1 MKLIR
6 LRLENFQGV
15 RLADFTFD
23 GQSASIYGDNATG
36 KTTVFNAFTW
46 LLFDKASTGAKNFS
60 PKTEG
65 THDLDYVA
73 EALIETDDG
82 AQVDLRKVFHEVY
95 KKKRGSQTKE
105 FSGHTTEYYI
115 DGVPTTATEFTTKVN
130 SLVGTE
136 EQMKM
141 LTMPDYFPSVLPWQK
156 RREILLQICG
166 DISDEAVITG
176 TPELAAARFGDIL
189 TIPGASEKKYTVE
202 EFRKILSESRKK
214 LNAEL
219 TAIPERINEA
229 EKAIPDTGTDT
240 ADSLENARREAQ
252 RGLDEAEAL
261 AASDSSDAASEI
273 SVSISNAR
281 LELSEA
287 RRKYSEA
294 TAAQNEDTTRKIAEI
309 HSEITGLQKKGFS
322 LRSELSRKKIEI
334 EEAEKKRSTLIDEF
348 NLVSSQRWDDSKAVC
363 PTCHRPYDPDKAAE
377 LKAEFNKNRSEKLL
391 EISERGKKV
400 DRRIIAKMKEDL
412 QKGLDEFDRI
422 TGQYAELTEQAEAL
436 KEKLITPDPFETTEQ
451 GKALA
456 KKIADLQSKAS
467 DADAVSREVESERA
481 EAVKEKR
488 EALQKVMDRIADLRT
503 AERQRDRIEV
513 LRGTQKDLA
522 KSFEKTERLLHLCDV
537 FTRAKVDMLDA
548 RINSRFSSLRFR
560 LFEEQINGG
569 LKDCC
574 EVLIP
579 TPAGALVPYASANNA
594 AKINAGLEVI
604 HTLSEAWRLQIP
616 VFVDNAEAVTHLTE
630 YPDLQI
636 IRLVVSES
644 DKTLRM
650 ESDTTAEKAA

>member
-1 MKLIR
+1 MKLIKIT
-6 LRLENFQGV
+6 LDNFQGV
-15 RLADFTFD
+15 RHADFTLD

-46 LLFDKASTGAKNFS
+46 LLFDKASTGAKNFT

-65 THDLDYVA
+65 SHGLDHSS
-73 EALIETDDG
+73 EAVIETEDG
-82 AQVDLRKVFHEVY
+82 ARVTLKKVFHEVY
-95 KKKRGSQTKE
+95 KKKRGSAEKE
-105 FSGHTTEYYI
+105 FSGHTTDSYI
-115 DGVPTTATEFTTKVN
+115 DGVPVSATEFSNKVS

-141 LTMPDYFPSVLPWQK
+141 LTMPDYFPSVLSWQK
-156 RREILLQICG
+156 RREIMLQICG
-166 DISDEAVITG
+166 DISDADVIENTQ
-176 TPELAAARFGDIL
+176 ELAAARFGELL
-189 TIPGASEKKYTVE
+189 TIPGAAEKKYSVE
-202 EFRKILSESRKK
+202 EFRKILTENRKK
-214 LNAEL
+214 INAEL
-219 TAIPERINEA
+219 TAIPERIDEA

-240 ADSLENARREAQ
+240 ADSLENARRQAQ
-252 RGLDEAEAL
+252 ADLNEAEAI
-261 AASDSSDAASEI
+261 ASAGADSAVNDI
-273 SVSISNAR
+273 YVSISNAKC
-281 LELSEA
+281 ELSEA
-287 RRKYSEA
+287 KRKYAEKA
-294 TAAQNEDTTRKIAEI
+294 AAQNEETTKQIEDLHTQITDLQKEGFTLRTEI
-309 HSEITGLQKKGFS
+309 H
-322 LRSELSRKKIEI
+322 RKQLAIED
-334 EEAEKKRSTLIDEF
+334 AEKKRSALIDEF
-348 NLVSSQRWDDSKAVC
+348 NLVSSQRWDDSRAVC

-522 KSFEKTERLLHLCDV
+522 KTFEQTERLLHLCDV

-579 TPAGALVPYASANNA
+579 TPAGTLVPYASANNA
-594 AKINAGLEVI
+594 AKICAGLEII
-604 HTLSEAWRLQIP
+604 HTLAEAWNMQIP

-630 YPDLQI
+630 YPDMQI

-650 ESDTTAEKAA
+650 ESDRTAEKAA

>member
-1 MKLIR
+1 MKLLNIK
-6 LRLENFQGV
+6 LQNFQGV
-15 RLADFTFD
+15 RSAEFDF
-23 GQSASIYGDNATG
+23 GGKSASIYGDNATG

-105 FSGHTTEYYI
+105 FSGHTTDCFI
-115 DGVPTTATEFTTKVN
+115 DGVPVSATQFADRVR

-136 EQMKM
+136 EQMRM
-141 LTMPDYFPSVLPWQK
+141 LTMPDYFPATLAWQK
-156 RREILLQICG
+156 RREILLQVCG
-166 DISDEAVITG
+166 NVSDADVISKTAELTG
-176 TPELAAARFGDIL
+176 AHFSDMLRVPGD
-189 TIPGASEKKYTVE
+189 TDRSYTVE
-202 EFRKILSESRKK
+202 EFRKILTENRKK

-219 TAIPERINEA
+219 TAIPERIDEA

-261 AASDSSDAASEI
+261 AASDSNDAASEI

-334 EEAEKKRSTLIDEF
+334 EDAEKKRSTLLDEF

-391 EISERGKKV
+391 EIAERGKKV

-481 EAVKEKR
+481 EEVKEKR

-650 ESDTTAEKAA
+650 EQDTTAEKAA

>member
-1 MKLIR
+1 MKLIKIT
-6 LRLENFQGV
+6 LDNFQGV
-15 RLADFTFD
+15 RHADFTLD

-46 LLFDKASTGAKNFS
+46 LLFDKASTGAKNFT

-65 THDLDYVA
+65 SHGLDHSA
-73 EALIETDDG
+73 EAVIETEDG
-82 AQVDLRKVFHEVY
+82 ARVTLKKVFHEVY
-95 KKKRGSQTKE
+95 KKKRGSAEKE
-105 FSGHTTEYYI
+105 FSGHTTDSYI
-115 DGVPTTATEFTTKVN
+115 DGVPVSATEFSTKV
-130 SLVGTE
+130 SALVGTE

-141 LTMPDYFPSVLPWQK
+141 LTMPDYFPSVLSWQK
-156 RREILLQICG
+156 RREIMLQICG
-166 DISDEAVITG
+166 DISDADVIENTQ
-176 TPELAAARFGDIL
+176 ELAAARFGELL
-189 TIPGASEKKYTVE
+189 TIPGAAEKKYSVE
-202 EFRKILSESRKK
+202 EFRKILTENRKK
-214 LNAEL
+214 INAEL
-219 TAIPERINEA
+219 TAIPERIDEA

-240 ADSLENARREAQ
+240 ADSLENARRQAQ
-252 RGLDEAEAL
+252 ADLNEAEAI
-261 AASDSSDAASEI
+261 ASAGADSAVNDI
-273 SVSISNAR
+273 YVSISNAKC
-281 LELSEA
+281 ELSEA
-287 RRKYSEA
+287 KRKYAEKA
-294 TAAQNEDTTRKIAEI
+294 AAQNEETTKQIEDLHTQITDLQKEGFTLRTEI
-309 HSEITGLQKKGFS
+309 H
-322 LRSELSRKKIEI
+322 RKQLAIED
-334 EEAEKKRSTLIDEF
+334 AEKKRSALIDEF
-348 NLVSSQRWDDSKAVC
+348 NLVSSQRWDDSRAVC
-363 PTCHRPYDPDKAAE
+363 PTCHRPYDPEKTAE
-377 LKAEFNKNRSEKLL
+377 IKAEFNRNRSEKLT

-400 DRRIIAKMKEDL
+400 DRRIIAAMREDL
-412 QKGLDEFDRI
+412 KDAQERFESI
-422 TGQYAELTEQAEAL
+422 TSKYAELTEQAEAL
-436 KEKLITPDPFETTEQ
+436 KDKLITPPAFETTKQ
-451 GKALA
+451 GKELA
-456 KKIADLQSKAS
+456 QKIADLQTKAS
-467 DADAVSREVESERA
+467 DTDTACREADSIRTEDVRQ
-481 EAVKEKR
+481 KR

-522 KSFEKTERLLHLCDV
+522 KTFEQTERLLHLCDV
-537 FTRAKVDMLDA
+537 FTRSKVDMLDA

-579 TPAGALVPYASANNA
+579 TPAGSLVPYASANNA

-650 ESDTTAEKAA
+650 EQDTTAEKAA

>member
-1 MKLIR
+1 MKLLKIK
-6 LRLENFQGV
+6 LQNFQGV
-15 RLADFTFD
+15 KDAEFDF
-23 GQSASIYGDNATG
+23 GGKSASIYGDNATG

-105 FSGHTTEYYI
+105 FSGHTTDCFI
-115 DGVPTTATEFTTKVN
+115 DGVPVSATQFADRVR

-136 EQMKM
+136 EQMRM
-141 LTMPDYFPSVLPWQK
+141 LTMPDYFPATLAWQK
-156 RREILLQICG
+156 RREILLQVCG
-166 DISDEAVITG
+166 NVSDADVISKTAELTG
-176 TPELAAARFGDIL
+176 AHFSDMLRVPGD
-189 TIPGASEKKYTVE
+189 TDRSYTVE
-202 EFRKILSESRKK
+202 EFRKILTENRKK

-219 TAIPERINEA
+219 TAIPERIDEA

-261 AASDSSDAASEI
+261 AASDSNDAASEI

-334 EEAEKKRSTLIDEF
+334 EDAEKKRSTLIDEF

-391 EISERGKKV
+391 EIAERGKKV
-400 DRRIIAKMKEDL
+400 DRRIIAAMKEDL
-412 QKGLDEFDRI
+412 QKSQNELDGI
-422 TGQYAELTEQAEAL
+422 TQKYAVLTEQAEAL
-436 KEKLITPDPFETTEQ
+436 KEKMIVPEPFENTMQ

-456 KKIADLQSKAS
+456 QKIADLQAKVS
-467 DADAVSREVESERA
+467 DADAVRKEAESVRQQ
-481 EAVKEKR
+481 AVQEKR
-488 EALQKVMDRIADLRT
+488 EALQKIMDRIADLRT
-503 AERQRDRIEV
+503 AERQKDRIEV
-513 LRGTQKDLA
+513 LRGTQKELA
-522 KSFEKTERLLHLCDV
+522 KTFEQTERLLHLCDV
-537 FTRAKVDMLDA
+537 FTRAKVDMLDD

-560 LFEEQINGG
+560 LFDEQINGG
-569 LKDCC
+569 IKDCC

-579 TPAGALVPYASANNA
+579 SSDGTLVPYATANNA
-594 AKINAGLEVI
+594 AKINAGLEII
-604 HTLSEAWRLQIP
+604 HTLASAWNIWIP
-616 VFVDNAEAVTHLTE
+616 VMVDNAEAVTHLTE
-630 YPDLQI
+630 YPDMQI
-636 IRLVVSES
+636 IRLVVSEN
-644 DKTLRM
+644 DKHLRM
-650 ESDTTAEKAA
+650 EHDAA

>member
-46 LLFDKASTGAKNFS
+46 LLFDKASTGAKNFT

-65 THDLDYVA
+65 SHGLDHSS
-73 EALIETDDG
+73 EAVIETEDG
-82 AQVDLRKVFHEVY
+82 ARVTLKKVFHEVY
-95 KKKRGSQTKE
+95 KKKRGSAEKE
-105 FSGHTTEYYI
+105 FSGHTTDSYI
-115 DGVPTTATEFTTKVN
+115 DGVPVSATEFSMKVS

-219 TAIPERINEA
+219 TAIPERIDEA

-240 ADSLENARREAQ
+240 SDSLENARRAAQ
-252 RGLDEAEAL
+252 RELDEAETL
-261 AASDSSDAASEI
+261 ATADPGEAGKEI
-273 SVSISNAR
+273 YVSISNAR
-281 LELSEA
+281 FELEEA
-287 RRKYSEA
+287 KRKYSED
-294 TAAQNEDTTRKIAEI
+294 AAAKNEDVTRQIADL
-309 HSEITGLQKKGFS
+309 HAQITDLQKKGYV
-322 LRSELSRKKIEI
+322 LRSDNTRKKIEI

>member
-46 LLFDKASTGAKNFS
+46 LLFDKASTGAKNFT

-65 THDLDYVA
+65 SHGLDHSS
-73 EALIETDDG
+73 EAVIETEDG
-82 AQVDLRKVFHEVY
+82 ARVTLKKVFHEVY
-95 KKKRGSQTKE
+95 KKKRGSAEKE
-105 FSGHTTEYYI
+105 FSGHTTDSYI
-115 DGVPTTATEFTTKVN
+115 DGVPVSATEFSNKVS

-141 LTMPDYFPSVLPWQK
+141 LTMPDYFPSTLSWQK

-166 DISDEAVITG
+166 DISDEDVIAG
-176 TPELAAARFGDIL
+176 TPELTAARFGDLL
-189 TIPGASEKKYTVE
+189 TIPGAAEKKYTVE
-202 EFRKILSESRKK
+202 EFRKILTENRKK

-219 TAIPERINEA
+219 TAIPERIDEA

-334 EEAEKKRSTLIDEF
+334 EDAEKKRSALIDEF
-348 NLVSSQRWDDSKAVC
+348 NLISSQKWDDSKAVC
-363 PTCHRPYDPDKAAE
+363 PTCHRPYDPDKTEE
-377 LKAEFNKNRSEKLL
+377 LKAEFNRNRSEKLAD
-391 EISERGKKV
+391 ISERGKKV
-400 DRRIIAKMKEDL
+400 DRRIIAAMKEDL
-412 QKGLDEFDRI
+412 QKSQNELDGI
-422 TGQYAELTEQAEAL
+422 TQKYAVLTEQAEAL
-436 KEKLITPDPFETTEQ
+436 KEKMIVPEPFENTMQ

-456 KKIADLQSKAS
+456 QKIADLQAKVS
-467 DADAVSREVESERA
+467 DADAVRKEAESVRQQ
-481 EAVKEKR
+481 AVQEKR
-488 EALQKVMDRIADLRT
+488 EALQKIMDRIADLRT

-522 KSFEKTERLLHLCDV
+522 KTFEQTERLLHLCDV

-579 TPAGALVPYASANNA
+579 TPAGTLVPYASANNA
-594 AKINAGLEVI
+594 AKICAGLEII
-604 HTLSEAWRLQIP
+604 HTLAEAWNMQIP

-630 YPDLQI
+630 YPDMQI

-650 ESDTTAEKAA
+650 ESDSTAEKAA